1 MFNMEQ
7 IRKNSITSVL
17 SRCRMWKTEAILR
30 FVKIKV
36 PRPSLAVVVKCL
48 HLKIELLLPVFTV
61 FRALNED
68 NGIGGE
74 QSEI

>member
-1 MFNMEQ
+1 MEQ
-7 IRKNSITSVL
+7 TRKNSITSVL
-17 SRCRMWKTEAILR
+17 SRCRMWKTEAILQ
-30 FVKIKV
+30 FVKIKA

-48 HLKIELLLPVFTV
+48 HQKIELLLPVF
-61 FRALNED
+61 RALNEH

>member
-1 MFNMEQ
+1 MEQ
-7 IRKNSITSVL
+7 TRKNSITSVL
-17 SRCRMWKTEAILR
+17 SRCRMWKTEAILQ
-30 FVKIKV
+30 FVKIKA

-48 HLKIELLLPVFTV
+48 HLKIELLLPVF
-61 FRALNED
+61 RALNEY

>member
-1 MFNMEQ
+1 
-7 IRKNSITSVL
+7 
-17 SRCRMWKTEAILR
+17 MWKTEAILQ
-30 FVKIKV
+30 FQKIKA
-36 PRPSLAVVVKCL
+36 PRPSLAVVKCL

>member
-1 MFNMEQ
+1 M
-7 IRKNSITSVL
+7 
-17 SRCRMWKTEAILR
+17 
-30 FVKIKV
+30 KIKAS
-36 PRPSLAVVVKCL
+36 RPSLAVVVKCL